1 MKSLESFRAF
11 YDSQLIDELSS
22 LENIRKE
29 YAKHFYLNIAIIVLG
44 LGIIALLFVVF
55 MPAGIAVGIGWLV
68 WLVLRIKKTIS
79 LRKEI
84 VLNFKTNVIQQIV
97 HFIDDNLRFNHSRCI
112 PQSSFATSKIFTNS
126 GSRYNGDDWVGGKLG
141 QTDIEFSEIHVE
153 DYTKDKDGKK
163 SYYTVF
169 KGIFFIADFHKNFV
183 GETFVLTDSAEKMF
197 GGLGK
202 MLQKM
207 NVSRPQ
213 LVKLENV
220 TFEKQFVVYGSDQV
234 EARYIITPVLM
245 ETMLALQ
252 DLFKG
257 VQFSF
262 INSKIYIT
270 IPQRKNMFE
279 PNLFKPLTDFNY
291 LSGYY
296 TLLFHCINLVETLEL
311 NNRIWSKE

>member
-1 MKSLESFRAF
+1 MKSLEAFRTF
-11 YDSQLIDELSS
+11 YDTQLIHELK
-22 LENIRKE
+22 NIEKKRKDFT
-29 YAKHFYLNIAIIVLG
+29 KNFIFNTLIFIGG
-44 LGIIALLFVVF
+44 LGVCFLLFLIF
-55 MPAGIAVGIGWLV
+55 FPIGIFAFTGLVV
-68 WLVLRIKKTIS
+68 WLVVRI
-79 LRKEI
+79 RKNMNVRKLI
-84 VLNFKTNVIQQIV
+84 ITDFKSQVIQQII
-97 HFIDDNLRFNHSRCI
+97 HFIDDSLEYRHTSYISHTYF
-112 PQSSFATSKIFTNS
+112 TESKIYTKR
-126 GSRYNGDDWVGGKLG
+126 GSRYSGDDWIGGKLG
-141 QTDIEFSEIHVE
+141 KTEIQFSEIHVE
-153 DYTKDKDGKK
+153 DYSTDKDGKK
-163 SYYTVF
+163 QYYTIF
-169 KGIFFIADFHKNFV
+169 KGILFIADFHKDFI

-207 NVSRPQ
+207 NIKRPQ

-245 ETMLALQ
+245 ESMLSLQ
-252 DLFKG
+252 KLFKG

-270 IPQRKNMFE
+270 IPQRANMFE
-279 PNLFKPLTDFNY
+279 PNFFKPLTDFNY
-291 LSGYY
+291 LSDYY